1 MTSFKIRLN
10 LHNIKSL
17 KTNKYIDFFKILAY
31 IIEEEYNIY
40 NKMISKYTKNVEPSI
55 KIKSNYLITS
65 KGANSKDN
73 SNNSTNDNTNNK
85 LIAQMFPPY
94 IEITIKLKMSAEN
107 ETRAFKEFYFK
118 NKKTLVRDKA
128 VIKSLYYSTKISNII
143 IKIKNYITNGI
154 YWDIYK
160 DMHNCKTRYVPNI
173 TLSNATVL
181 SL

>member
-1 MTSFKIRLN
+1 MPSFKIRLN

-31 IIEEEYNIY
+31 IIEEEHNVY
-40 NKMISKYTKNVEPSI
+40 NKMISKYTKGIEPAI

-65 KGANSKDN
+65 KSNDSNKSKD
-73 SNNSTNDNTNNK
+73 DK
-85 LIAQMFPPY
+85 LIKQMFPPY
-94 IEITIKLKMSAEN
+94 IEITIKLKMSVEN
-107 ETRAFKEFYFK
+107 EARAFKEFYLK
-118 NKKTLVRDKA
+118 NRGKIVRDKN

-143 IKIKNYITNGI
+143 IKIKNYITNGV

-160 DMHNCKTRYVPNI
+160 DMHKYKTRYVPKI
-173 TLSNATVL
+173 TVSNATVL